1 GLKGDNAACLLIGN
15 VVAYGDFHEYQ
26 QPAVDHLISLGIL
39 ENTGERVQI
48 ASVPQFLALRSLFA
62 TQACSYYRLSQVGR
76 SAVDAMEA
84 RGWVR
89 RHSSLL
95 TEAEAQYFNYFLN
108 KVDFSNGP
116 ELRNKYL
123 HG

>member
-1 GLKGDNAACLLIGN
+1 
-15 VVAYGDFHEYQ
+15 
-26 QPAVDHLISLGIL
+26 
-39 ENTGERVQI
+39 
-48 ASVPQFLALRSLFA
+48 
-62 TQACSYYRLSQVGR
+62 
-76 SAVDAMEA
+76 MEA

-123 HG
+123 HGSQAHAEGEDAHFHAYITALRLMIALVIKVNDDLCLWAETRSGSPELDDPGNAQLKPTDAAASAGGEGR